1 MGACV
6 RGRCGCMLGGGE
18 GACVRRRVWVHMLGE
33 GVGAYVRGRGWVH
46 MLGGGMVRG
55 RYGCIC

>member
-1 MGACV
+1 M
-6 RGRCGCMLGGGE
+6 
-18 GACVRRRVWVHMLGE
+18 WVHMLGE